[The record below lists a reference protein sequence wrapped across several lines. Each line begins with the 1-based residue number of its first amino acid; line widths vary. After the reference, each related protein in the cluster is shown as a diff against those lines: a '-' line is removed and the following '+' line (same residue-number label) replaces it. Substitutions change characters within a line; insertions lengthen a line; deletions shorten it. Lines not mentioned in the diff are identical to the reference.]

1 MARKVEKKFEEGSYK
16 AEFVEEMKPL
26 GADRKTQFVPDAP
39 PDRMASL
46 GGRTMG
52 IFLSNIMNALSER
65 FGEEVWEIA
74 RKEMYEVGRQRA
86 ATMVR
91 TMKINDLNDARC
103 LGRIMDLEDN
113 NSGIKGEWV
122 ETGKNKAVKH
132 EYECPLAE
140 PCKKSPKVCSVLL
153 EAMEQGTFDALGV
166 KLKNPVVLTRII
178 PEGETY
184 CEVKVELAD

>member
-1 MARKVEKKFEEGSYK
+1 MARKVEKKFEKGSYK

-39 PDRMASL
+39 LDRMASL